1 MNTQQAKRI
10 PMPELLSRLGFEPT
24 RRQGIYL
31 WYRSPLR
38 SSETQ
43 ASFKVNTQWNSWY
56 DFGEGAGGNIIDFV
70 MKLEHLSSIPEA
82 LDALE
87 RMTGRPSPVSY
98 THLTL
103 PTSDLV

>member
-1 MNTQQAKRI
+1 
-10 PMPELLSRLGFEPT
+10 MPELLSRLGFEPT
-24 RRQGIYL
+24 RRQGMYL

-70 MKLEHLSSIPEA
+70 MK
-82 LDALE
+82 
-87 RMTGRPSPVSY
+87 GSPQNSGKIVRY
-98 THLTL
+98 GVPKGLTASR
-103 PTSDLV
+103 SDVGGTLNI